1 MTPEQIKLELQAK
14 IKEYEWQS
22 KIISLE
28 VINWLNDLIKRIDA
42 PVKKEEIK
50 KEFKVKVNVPVED
63 NEQKSEEI
71 AHEEETWAE
80 NEEKPEED
88 EPAEVKKSP
97 KRKITFK
104 KK

>member
-28 VINWLNDLIKRIDA
+28 VINWLNDLIKRIDV

-50 KEFKVKVNVPVED
+50 KEFKINVNVPVES
-63 NEQKSEEI
+63 NEQKLEEI
-71 AHEEETWAE
+71 AHEEE
-80 NEEKPEED
+80 
-88 EPAEVKKSP
+88 
-97 KRKITFK
+97 I
-104 KK
+104 